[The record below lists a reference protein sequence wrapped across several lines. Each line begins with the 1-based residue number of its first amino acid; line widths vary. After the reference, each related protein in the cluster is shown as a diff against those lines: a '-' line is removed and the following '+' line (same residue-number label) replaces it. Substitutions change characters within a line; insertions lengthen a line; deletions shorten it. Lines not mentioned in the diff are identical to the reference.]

1 MWPQHAKRRRVIADR
16 YANSNV
22 MRSDSMSGIQQRA
35 ARFVA
40 RCEASIG
47 QSLDIFVRPL
57 HQFDPSPANGRLIRV
72 PQMCTPLGTTAL
84 NGRGPNS

>member
-22 MRSDSMSGIQQRA
+22 MRPDSMSGIRERA

-40 RCEASIG
+40 RCEASVG
-47 QSLDIFVRPL
+47 QSLDIFVSPL
-57 HQFDPSPANGRLIRV
+57 ISLSIPNEGEANSGV
-72 PQMCTPLGTTAL
+72 PDVYAP
-84 NGRGPNS
+84 RDRHP